1 MTTSS
6 RLCTASGSTHTHTH
20 THARTHARTHASKQA
35 RCIPT
40 QVRTFYTAPT
50 LIRALEAA
58 GDKFVTKNNLS
69 SLRILGT
76 VGEPINAKA
85 WNWYHDRIG
94 GGKCPIVDTW
104 WQTETGAIL
113 LTPLPGAW
121 GLKPGSATLPFFGV
135 QPVLL
140 DDKVREGMQRR
151 VWFLGQDAGIP
162 GRDLAKHCPECLI
175 VVMMGIVVIVIVVVV
190 VIKIVVIIISII
202 ATNDNNTNWNENNGN
217 NSNNI

>member
-1 MTTSS
+1 MDLEAVYGAGTYILSCACVGHMPSVLILTVHIAGCFAGTRLASHHLAHHELESS
-6 RLCTASGSTHTHTH
+6 VVIIVAVLGQSEVSPLIHVLRWANAKSDRMSASFC
-20 THARTHARTHASKQA
+20 RPQP
-35 RCIPT
+35 CIERPPFT
-40 QVRTFYTAPT
+40 QSLECPQVRTFYTAPT

-58 GDKFVTKNNLS
+58 GDKFATKNDLS

-85 WNWYHDRIG
+85 WNWYHKVIG

-121 GLKPGSATLPFFGV
+121 NLKPGSATLPFFGV

-140 DDKVREGMQRR
+140 DEKVSERSC
-151 VWFLGQDAGIP
+151 A
-162 GRDLAKHCPECLI
+162 
-175 VVMMGIVVIVIVVVV
+175 
-190 VIKIVVIIISII
+190 
-202 ATNDNNTNWNENNGN
+202 
-217 NSNNI
+217 

>member
-1 MTTSS
+1 M
-6 RLCTASGSTHTHTH
+6 
-20 THARTHARTHASKQA
+20 
-35 RCIPT
+35 

-58 GDKFVTKNNLS
+58 GDKFVTKSDLS

-85 WNWYHDRIG
+85 WNWYNKVIG

-121 GLKPGSATLPFFGV
+121 NLKPGSATLPFFGV

-140 DDKVREGMQRR
+140 DEKVSNCAMTLSAATTDTRLLFGRQPCKAVCRSVEPGLAALAFLAWGMR
-151 VWFLGQDAGIP
+151 
-162 GRDLAKHCPECLI
+162 
-175 VVMMGIVVIVIVVVV
+175 
-190 VIKIVVIIISII
+190 
-202 ATNDNNTNWNENNGN
+202 
-217 NSNNI
+217 

>member
-1 MTTSS
+1 MCQ
-6 RLCTASGSTHTHTH
+6 LDCA
-20 THARTHARTHASKQA
+20 
-35 RCIPT
+35 

-58 GDKFVTKNNLS
+58 GDKFATKNDLS

-85 WNWYHDRIG
+85 WNWYHQVIG

-121 GLKPGSATLPFFGV
+121 NLKPGSATLPFFGV

-140 DDKVREGMQRR
+140 NEKVTERCC
-151 VWFLGQDAGIP
+151 A
-162 GRDLAKHCPECLI
+162 C
-175 VVMMGIVVIVIVVVV
+175 
-190 VIKIVVIIISII
+190 
-202 ATNDNNTNWNENNGN
+202 
-217 NSNNI
+217 

>member
-1 MTTSS
+1 ML
-6 RLCTASGSTHTHTH
+6 RCAVLRCAVLCCAVPCCAALRCAVRCCALCFADCVLQLSAKYHDTKQWKLPSIQLQLCNEQLTVSVKLSTKGF
-20 THARTHARTHASKQA
+20 AFEFESDIVAL
-35 RCIPT
+35 

-58 GDKFVTKNNLS
+58 GDKFVTKSDLS

-85 WNWYHDRIG
+85 WNWYNQVIG

-121 GLKPGSATLPFFGV
+121 NLKPGSATLPFFGV
-135 QPVLL
+135 EPVLL
-140 DDKVREGMQRR
+140 DEKVLVSQ
-151 VWFLGQDAGIP
+151 LKLTASSDSQTAI
-162 GRDLAKHCPECLI
+162 A
-175 VVMMGIVVIVIVVVV
+175 
-190 VIKIVVIIISII
+190 SI
-202 ATNDNNTNWNENNGN
+202 
-217 NSNNI
+217 

>member
-1 MTTSS
+1 MQRVQLQVCNEQSCS
-6 RLCTASGSTHTHTH
+6 NCQSFCKHCVFESESDIVAL
-20 THARTHARTHASKQA
+20 
-35 RCIPT
+35 

-58 GDKFVTKNNLS
+58 GDKFVTKSDLS

-85 WNWYHDRIG
+85 WNWYNQVIG

-121 GLKPGSATLPFFGV
+121 NLKPGSATLPFFGV
-135 QPVLL
+135 EPVLL
-140 DDKVREGMQRR
+140 DDKVC
-151 VWFLGQDAGIP
+151 A
-162 GRDLAKHCPECLI
+162 
-175 VVMMGIVVIVIVVVV
+175 
-190 VIKIVVIIISII
+190 S
-202 ATNDNNTNWNENNGN
+202 
-217 NSNNI
+217 